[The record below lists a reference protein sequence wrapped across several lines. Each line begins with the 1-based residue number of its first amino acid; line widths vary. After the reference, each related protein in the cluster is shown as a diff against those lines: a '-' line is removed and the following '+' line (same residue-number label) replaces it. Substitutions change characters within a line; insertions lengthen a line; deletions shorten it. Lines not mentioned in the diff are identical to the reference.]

1 MSLSQLQKHWLL
13 FPLMLGLLGFFGCAE
28 KQTITVDSVKARGK
42 ILAGVKYDS
51 PPFGYL
57 DTNGE
62 LHGYDIDLL
71 KEIAK
76 RVLGNEQAIAF
87 EQVFSSTR
95 VIALNSGSL
104 DVVAATMTITPER
117 ARVVDFS
124 DPYFVAHQAVI
135 VPESSRIQTLE
146 DLNGKTILFVMG
158 TTSEATIK
166 KRLPQA
172 KYTGFKT
179 STDAFSALK
188 AKRGEAMTTDDS
200 ILYGFM
206 SQNCGFRLLKETLSK
221 EPYGLAFRQSVGKAS
236 QNSLKDAVNKALAD
250 MKQDGTLSH
259 LATKWIN
266 PEQAQKYCKP

>member
-1 MSLSQLQKHWLL
+1 MPLPQVHKHWLL
-13 FPLMLGLLGFFGCAE
+13 LPLMLCLLGLLGCAE
-28 KQTITVDSVKARGK
+28 KHTVTVESVKARGK
-42 ILAGVKYDS
+42 MLAGVKYDS
-51 PPFGYL
+51 PPFGSL
-57 DTNGE
+57 DTNGQ

-76 RVLGNEQAIAF
+76 RVFGNAQAVDF

-95 VIALNSGSL
+95 VMALNSGSL

-117 ARVVDFS
+117 AKVVDFS
-124 DPYFVAHQAVI
+124 EPYFVAHQAVI
-135 VPESSRIQTLE
+135 VPEDSPIQTLE
-146 DLNGKTILFVMG
+146 NLNGKTILFVMG
-158 TTSEATIK
+158 TTSETTIK

-206 SQNCGFRLLKETLSK
+206 SQNCGFRLLKETLSE
-221 EPYGLAFRQSVGKAS
+221 EPYGLAFRQSAGGAS
-236 QNSLKDAVNKALAD
+236 ENSLKNAVNKALAD
-250 MKQDGTLSH
+250 MRQDGTLTR
-259 LATKWIN
+259 LATKWIS
-266 PEQAQKYCKP
+266 PEQAQKSCKP

>member
-1 MSLSQLQKHWLL
+1 MPISTFRPRWLL
-13 FPLMLGLLGFFGCAE
+13 LPLIAGLIFLPGCAE
-28 KQTITVDSVKARGK
+28 KKAVTVDSVKARGK
-42 ILAGVKYDS
+42 MLAGVKYDS

-71 KEIAK
+71 REISG
-76 RVLGNEQAIAF
+76 RVLGNKQAVAF

-117 ARVVDFS
+117 AKIVDFS
-124 DPYFVAHQAVI
+124 EPYFTAHQAVI
-135 VPESSRIQTLE
+135 VPEGSAIQTL
-146 DLNGKTILFVMG
+146 DNLNGKTILFVLG
-158 TTSEATIK
+158 TTSEANIR
-166 KRLPQA
+166 KRLPNA

-188 AKRGEAMTTDDS
+188 AKRGDAMTTDDS

-206 SQNCGFRLLKETLSK
+206 SQNCGFRLLSETLSE
-221 EPYGLAFRQSVGKAS
+221 EPYGLAFRKTDRETAG
-236 QNSLKDAVNKALAD
+236 SLKVAVNKALAD
-250 MKQDGTLSH
+250 MKKDGTLAR
-259 LATKWIN
+259 LTERWIN
-266 PEQAQKYCKP
+266 PAQAKKSCKP